1 MVGQMYDKPIR
12 NFSVQRPVRE
22 ERSRETWLFAVVI
35 LLVLVLAIMYIYV
48 PNRMVELDY
57 KFEVAKKTVTDL
69 RQEHSGL
76 AMRESELTSLN
87 RLEGEAQKLGFLRPD
102 IARVRFIDGRELLTP
117 ETEYLA
123 MNAAREQDPKR

>member
-12 NFSVQRPVRE
+12 NFTIQRPVRE
-22 ERSRETWLFAVVI
+22 EKSRETWLFAVAI
-35 LLVLVLAIMYIYV
+35 LLVLVLAIMYIYI

-57 KFEVAKKTVTDL
+57 KFEAAKKTIGDL
-69 RQEHSGL
+69 RQENSVL

-102 IARVRFIDGRELLTP
+102 IARIRFIDGRELAVP

-123 MNAAREQDPKR
+123 MNAVREQNPKR

>member
-12 NFSVQRPVRE
+12 NFTVQRPVRE
-22 ERSRETWLFAVVI
+22 ERSRETWLFAVGI
-35 LLVLVLAIMYIYV
+35 LLVLVLAIMVIYI
-48 PNRMVELDY
+48 PNRMIELDY
-57 KFEVAKKTVTDL
+57 KFEVAKKTLGDL
-69 RQEHSGL
+69 RQERSVL
-76 AMRESELTSLN
+76 AMRESELTSLS

-102 IARVRFIDGRELLTP
+102 IARVRFIDGRELAAS